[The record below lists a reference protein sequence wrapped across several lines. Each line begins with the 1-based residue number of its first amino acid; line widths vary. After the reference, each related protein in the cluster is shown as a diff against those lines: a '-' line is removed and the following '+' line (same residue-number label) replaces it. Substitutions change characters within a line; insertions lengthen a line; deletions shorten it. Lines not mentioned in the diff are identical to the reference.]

1 MEKDYGIKGATI
13 TLKSNDKSFDMDYVN
28 EVHIQKYNK
37 TSFLNRIKD
46 NNLIFVFSQ
55 IFNDDVNEFIDKKF
69 SITINRKCKGFLEGE
84 NFENAETF
92 NNMRLL
98 YYTTIYNFDSPS
110 EIIYVFSDDS
120 QCKSNNYKKE
130 IQNILDRREKD
141 FNFNSI
147 KMTMEAIN
155 ERNIR
160 ENKLS
165 ILEYN
170 EIISNILKAY
180 SKEDN
185 EKILNPKELYFD
197 LGRAED
203 NLFECNIL
211 YNKTVYRYINN
222 NLEYIA
228 ECIKKIIGDEDVV
241 VYGDYFGM
249 GLCLSDLLKSKGLKT
264 SDTRVVVQNIKNYK
278 TIDRVSKCR

>member
-37 TSFLNRIKD
+37 TSFLNKVKD
-46 NNLIFVFSQ
+46 NNLIFVFSE
-55 IFNDDVNEFIDKKF
+55 IFNDDVDEFIDKKF
-69 SITINRKCKGFLEGE
+69 SMTINRQCRDMDNKDFVDMES
-84 NFENAETF
+84 FD
-92 NNMRLL
+92 NMRLL
-98 YYTTIYNFDSPS
+98 YYTTIYNFNSPS

-141 FNFNSI
+141 SNFNRI
-147 KMTMEAIN
+147 ILTMEAIN

-165 ILEYN
+165 ILNYN
-170 EIISNILKAY
+170 EMISNILKSY
-180 SKEDN
+180 SKENN
-185 EKILNPKELYFD
+185 EKILNQKELYFD
-197 LGRAED
+197 LGRVED
-203 NLFECNIL
+203 NLFECNVL
-211 YNKTVYRYINN
+211 YNKTIYRYINN

-228 ECIKKIIGDEDVV
+228 ECIEKIIGDKDVV
-241 VYGDYFGM
+241 IYGDYFGL

-264 SDTRVVVQNIKNYK
+264 SDTRIVVQNIKNYK
-278 TIDRVSKCR
+278 TIDRVSKCN